1 MTIYQLLSNRP
12 EVRVSNSL
20 VFKWKFL
27 QSIHIPVLYRSDTD
41 IRQLGTGY
49 NAVKWQD
56 GVMTGQSTIDA
67 GGGASFSVT
76 CQWVVD
82 GNILTLNHMLS
93 VRGNQRGAGFY
104 SAIRLYTAPE
114 LTWPD
119 VSLPQACCMAI
130 PRMMGCVLRA
140 EQCSTKGDGSRITP
154 MCAVPQAQPL
164 PNTNAAVRFKF

>member
-82 GNILTLNHMLS
+82 GNILTLNRMLS

-119 VSLPQACCMAI
+119 VSFLAPGLLYGDPSHDGMRSPGGTMFDERRRFTNYPYVCCTTSATTT
-130 PRMMGCVLRA
+130 
-140 EQCSTKGDGSRITP
+140 QY
-154 MCAVPQAQPL
+154 
-164 PNTNAAVRFKF
+164 